1 MKGPGVRKRQRLTFL
16 AVGAIGLAAAIGP
29 GLAAT
34 LTVPTDATVPAAGQG
49 TVTVQ
54 GFKVEAIDWTVDDV
68 TSNVTQVRFTI
79 ERSAAGAAPVTAAAD
94 GSSGNAIVRVRLE
107 ADSVGGSPRDF
118 VACTVTSGSA
128 SCDTS
133 ASEVTMTASDL
144 ATVNI
149 IAFDRN

>member
-1 MKGPGVRKRQRLTFL
+1 MRKRQRLTFL

-54 GFKVEAIDWTVDDV
+54 GFEVEAIDWTVDDA
-68 TSNVTQVRFTI
+68 TKVTQVRFTI
-79 ERSAAGAAPVTAAAD
+79 ARSADGAAAVTAAAD
-94 GSSGNAIVRVRLE
+94 ESSGNAIVRVRLE
-107 ADSVGGSPRDF
+107 ADPVGGSPQDF

-133 ASEVTMTASDL
+133 ASTVTKTASDL